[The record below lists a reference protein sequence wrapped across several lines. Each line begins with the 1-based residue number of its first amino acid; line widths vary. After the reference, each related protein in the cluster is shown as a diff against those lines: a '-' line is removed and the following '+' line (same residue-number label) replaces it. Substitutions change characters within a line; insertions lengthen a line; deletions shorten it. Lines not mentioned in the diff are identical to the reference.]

1 MNIDEL
7 KIGSKYSGYL
17 QIRNVSLRETRAGD
31 PYMFINAGKITG
43 DIMVK
48 IWSIN
53 KKLAETLVDGSIG
66 GFLKL
71 ENLLI
76 GEYNGNKELVSRG
89 GGDVSYLTR
98 KKMEEI
104 EGFDISD
111 YSIGSPFTVEEM
123 LSEIKEVIDRDIT
136 NPEVKELVK
145 TLVNKH
151 KGLFIRQP
159 AAISI
164 HHDYEEGLLFH
175 TYNMLRVAKSLSLY
189 YPFINKSLLF
199 AGIILHDM
207 GKVVEYDKDEES
219 GGYSY
224 SIKGNLLGH
233 ISMMSA
239 EIGKV
244 GEELAISEEVITN
257 LQHLVLSHHGK
268 LEWGSPILPKTPE
281 AVLLHYIDNLDSKME
296 QVRSELITM
305 EKGQTSQRIFGLGN
319 VELYYPDVEE
329 VKDKKRDS
337 QGVYVQNLFDD
348 LNF

>member
-1 MNIDEL
+1 MNIEEL

-31 PYMFINAGKITG
+31 PYMFINAGKISG

-53 KKLAETLVDGSIG
+53 KKLAEVLVDGSVG

-71 ENLLI
+71 ENLLV

-98 KKMEEI
+98 KEMESLED
-104 EGFDISD
+104 FDISD
-111 YSIGSPFTVEEM
+111 YSIGAPFSLEEM
-123 LSEIKEVIDRDIT
+123 LSKIERVIDEDIS
-136 NPEVKELVK
+136 NPEVKKLVK
-145 TLVNKH
+145 TLVDKH
-151 KGLFIRQP
+151 KDLFVRQP

-164 HHDYEEGLLFH
+164 HHNYEEGLLFH
-175 TYNMLRVAKSLSLY
+175 TYNMLRVGRSLVKY
-189 YPFINKSLLF
+189 YPFVNKSLLL

-207 GKVVEYDKDEES
+207 GKVVEYDKDQES

-239 EIGKV
+239 EIAKV
-244 GEELAISEEVITN
+244 GEELNISEEVITN

-329 VKDKKRDS
+329 IKEKNSDS
-337 QGVYVQNLFDD
+337 QDFYVQNIFDD
-348 LNF
+348 LKI